1 MTYTEIILGLYT
13 DNKHILTHIK
23 LRWEITFFWKT
34 NRIIYS
40 NIIYNNVYRQD
51 LNHQLITPWGYKINT
66 LNYIKLLYKINLL
79 SLNISS
85 PSLVQ
90 KTKSALIAPVTEHV
104 SVTSASRA
112 TVSTDKSTPGKCE
125 DKQMLHKSGGYAG
138 LALTPS

>member
-1 MTYTEIILGLYT
+1 M
-13 DNKHILTHIK
+13 
-23 LRWEITFFWKT
+23 
-34 NRIIYS
+34 
-40 NIIYNNVYRQD
+40 
-51 LNHQLITPWGYKINT
+51 TPWGYKIKT

-104 SVTSASRA
+104 SVTSSPIA

-125 DKQMLHKSGGYAG
+125 DKQMLHKSGGYG
-138 LALTPS
+138 ALSDTVWKCCQFNL